1 MTLPGRRLASRVG
14 ASMARAAGLG
24 ALVVHSLR
32 AYEDLAVRLATGALA
47 AWRPGHGHG
56 HGHGHG
62 DVDGDGAVPFSVL
75 RALRGRLERGRAEG
89 APRRHALFDTAAWVR
104 GFERGLLLLRELRHV
119 GDCRRAAAEA
129 AAAGNATLARRR
141 PHRTFPEVAEMAM
154 HVVVSAS

>member
-1 MTLPGRRLASRVG
+1 MHVRCRLELRRLG
-14 ASMARAAGLG
+14 AQGVCAPCRAAAPPAGG
-24 ALVVHSLR
+24 AAS
-32 AYEDLAVRLATGALA
+32 AASAARLA
-47 AWRPGHGHG
+47 
-56 HGHGHG
+56 
-62 DVDGDGAVPFSVL
+62 DGAY
-75 RALRGRLERGRAEG
+75 ALWVRAEG